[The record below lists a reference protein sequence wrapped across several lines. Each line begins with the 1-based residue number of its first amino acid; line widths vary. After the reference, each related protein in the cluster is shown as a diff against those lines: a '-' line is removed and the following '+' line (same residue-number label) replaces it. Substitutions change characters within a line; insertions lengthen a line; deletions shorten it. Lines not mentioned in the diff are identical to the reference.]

1 MGFISVD
8 PADGVPWAEAESW
21 DRSRLER
28 ELAAAHAAAVAW
40 RSTAVI
46 ERAALLRRV
55 ADVLHA
61 RRDSLARLI
70 SREMGKLLRE
80 ALAEVDKCAWGCE
93 HYAEHGAQ
101 WLADE
106 VIATDAARS
115 LVRYEPLGTILAIM
129 PWNFPLW
136 QALRCAAPALL
147 AGNTVLLKHASN
159 TMQCALA
166 LERVFDDAGCPPGV
180 FHALLIG
187 ADLVPAVIDDPHVR
201 AVTLTGSEAAGRS
214 VAQAAAARLK
224 KTVLELGGSDPF
236 IVLADADLDAAA
248 HAAVA
253 ARFQNAGQSC
263 IAAKRFIVEEAV
275 SDIFVERLEAAI
287 AALRPGHP
295 LDPQTT
301 LAPLARADLRDQLRR
316 QVNESTARGARL
328 RCGGNVVPGA
338 GFFYAA
344 SLLDRV
350 APGMPAFDEELFGP
364 VAAVTRARD
373 AAHAV
378 QLANASRY
386 GLGAS
391 VWTTD
396 VAKAQA
402 LVPQLECGMVFI
414 NAQVKSDPR
423 LPFGGIKDSGYGREL
438 GPHGLREFVNVKTVW
453 TAR

>member
-1 MGFISVD
+1 VLEKA
-8 PADGVPWAEAESW
+8 ADILR
-21 DRSRLER
+21 DRKEYFG
-28 ELAAAHAAAVAW
+28 
-40 RSTAVI
+40 
-46 ERAALLRRV
+46 AL
-55 ADVLHA
+55 
-61 RRDSLARLI
+61 I
-70 SREMGKLLRE
+70 TREMGKPVSQAIAE
-80 ALAEVDKCAWGCE
+80 AEKCAAACE
-93 HYAEHGAQ
+93 YYARNAQ
-101 WLADE
+101 AMLSQEA
-106 VIATDAARS
+106 VPTDAS
-115 LVRYEPLGTILAIM
+115 QSFVRFDPLGVILAVM
-129 PWNFPLW
+129 PWNFPFW
-136 QALRCAAPALL
+136 QVFRFAAPALM
-147 AGNTVLLKHASN
+147 AGNACLLKHSSSVPMCSRAIESLL
-159 TMQCALA
+159 QEAGLPA
-166 LERVFDDAGCPPGV
+166 HVFTS
-180 FHALLIG
+180 LLIG
-187 ADLVPAVIDDPHVR
+187 PAPVAEIAAHPAVR
-201 AVTLTGSEAAGRS
+201 AATLTGSDHAGRQL
-214 VAQAAAARLK
+214 AQACGAKLK

-236 IVLADADLDAAA
+236 IVLEDADLE
-248 HAAVA
+248 AAVKTGIT
-253 ARFQNAGQSC
+253 ARLVNNGQSC

-275 SDIFVERLEAAI
+275 CDIFVERLEAAI